1 MGETDRLIEMMMDGD
16 ARCPYQIGTLVFKTY
31 CEDDDAHAIGTE
43 GIVKGNHM
51 IDGKED
57 VYLVQF
63 EDNKEGVLTFVVGQ
77 KLSNVSPILN

>member
-16 ARCPYQIGTLVFKTY
+16 ARCPYQIGTLVFKAD
-31 CEDDDAHAIGTE
+31 CEDDDEHAIGTE